1 MIHDILTFTS
11 HLGKII
17 KKANQKLHAL
27 SRVKCYMGFEQN
39 KLIMQSFIKSQFSYC
54 LLIWM
59 FYSRSFINKLNNI
72 HEKYLHLVANDYG
85 SNFNELLESSH
96 ELSISKPCI
105 NYLIIELY
113 MYLHGLCPKLMTDI
127 FTLWKN
133 SYNIRNIRLFG
144 SENPWSVRFGVDTIV
159 FRASQL

>member
-1 MIHDILTFTS
+1 MIHDKLTFTS

-72 HEKYLHLVANDYG
+72 TKNTYA
-85 SNFNELLESSH
+85 LLQTT
-96 ELSISKPCI
+96 
-105 NYLIIELY
+105 
-113 MYLHGLCPKLMTDI
+113 MTQI
-127 FTLWKN
+127 LTN
-133 SYNIRNIRLFG
+133 C
-144 SENPWSVRFGVDTIV
+144 
-159 FRASQL
+159 